1 MDTCV
6 SKKHLTR
13 LPEYR
18 GLKRKEKEMKKKAVL
33 VDIDGTLV
41 ELTPFDYEV
50 FKKMDDETEEE
61 KEERV
66 EKYLKDWDRETLN
79 AGVITGG
86 VEMLRKFKKDGYV
99 LVFLTA
105 RGQGCRKYTEKKMK
119 EIGVWEM
126 VDSMWHRP
134 LRWEGKRSSLYKE
147 AMIKMLMKKWDFEW
161 AMDDEDANLE
171 MMEKFGMKVLDAK
184 KWW

>member
-1 MDTCV
+1 MN
-6 SKKHLTR
+6 
-13 LPEYR
+13 
-18 GLKRKEKEMKKKAVL
+18 KKKAVL

-41 ELTPFDYEV
+41 TLTPFDYDV
-50 FKKMDDETEEE
+50 FKTGDTNQIDE
-61 KEERV
+61 
-66 EKYLKDWDRETLN
+66 YLKFWDKDTLN
-79 AGVITGG
+79 ASAIAGG
-86 VEMLRKFKKDGYV
+86 VEKLREFKEMGYA

-105 RGQGCRKYTEKKMK
+105 RGQSCKKYTEMKLK

-134 LRWEGKRSSLYKE
+134 VRWEGKKSSIYKE

-171 MMEKFGMKVLDAK
+171 MMERMGMNVLDAK
-184 KWW
+184 VWW